1 MPIVKIKGWD
11 TGRNQVEMIKL
22 LKETLGMDEKESK
35 DLHQAIFDGRI
46 ISLNFEDSTEA
57 EDFAEKLQEVGAK
70 VEIKS
75 E

>member
-1 MPIVKIKGWD
+1 MPTIKIKGWD

-35 DLHQAIFDGRI
+35 DLYQAIHDGKV
-46 ISLNFEDSTEA
+46 ISLDFEDQQEA
-57 EDFAEKLQEVGAK
+57 EDFAEQLTEVGAK
-70 VEIKS
+70 VKIVS

>member
-70 VEIKS
+70 IEIES